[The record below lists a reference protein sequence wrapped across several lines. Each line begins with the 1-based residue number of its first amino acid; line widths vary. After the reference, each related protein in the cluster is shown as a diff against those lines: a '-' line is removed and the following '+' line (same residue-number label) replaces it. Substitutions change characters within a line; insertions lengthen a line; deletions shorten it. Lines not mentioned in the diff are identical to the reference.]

1 MPITQ
6 LLAYLHTSVFVAFLF
21 LWECRLLLC
30 CWLAQLSRWLGTC
43 VSRVACDFVSRLGGW
58 DTIFFSKNGW
68 LKPSL
73 EVLVFE
79 AAVLKLRHGYSL
91 LLSWCMLA
99 GSATHV
105 VGFRPRSGHLQ
116 ATSCMRWQLDADY
129 TTIGSPA
136 LVGFR
141 CIPLSLGMSPALML
155 LACTALKMFGG
166 LCLPCSL

>member
-1 MPITQ
+1 MISCHGWAGGTR
-6 LLAYLHTSVFVAFLF
+6 VFFL
-21 LWECRLLLC
+21 
-30 CWLAQLSRWLGTC
+30 
-43 VSRVACDFVSRLGGW
+43 
-58 DTIFFSKNGW
+58 KNGW

-91 LLSWCMLA
+91 LLSWRMLA

-116 ATSCMRWQLDADY
+116 AASCMRWQLDADY

-141 CIPLSLGMSPALML
+141 CIPFFFFGMFSPLML
-155 LACTALKMFGG
+155 LACTTHKLVFVICVFRVACDFVSRLGG
-166 LCLPCSL
+166 WDTYFFSKKTAG